1 MRAPMPLEFF
11 RRASGSPSRLAIL
24 PGTFN
29 PPTLAHLALAGAA
42 LTAADEVLFVLPRIF
57 PHKGYEGACFEE
69 RVRMLEVAV
78 EEAPRFSI
86 AACGGGLFIDI
97 ALAAREAYGPQPRLS
112 LVCGR
117 DAAERIVDW
126 DYGDPQA
133 IRRMLEVFDLL
144 VAARGGDYQ
153 PPEHLRDRI
162 TALPL
167 EPRWEELSASEVRR
181 RAASGE
187 PWEHLVPRG
196 IVELARAIYEPR

>member
-11 RRASGSPSRLAIL
+11 RRASGRPRRLAIL

-57 PHKGYEGACFEE
+57 PHKGYEGARFDE
-69 RVRMLEVAV
+69 RVRMLEVAI

-97 ALAAREAYGPQPRLS
+97 ALAAREAYGPKPRLS

-117 DAAERIVDW
+117 DAAEAHRGLGLRRPPGYSPHAGGFRPAGGRSRGRRIS
-126 DYGDPQA
+126 
-133 IRRMLEVFDLL
+133 RRSTC
-144 VAARGGDYQ
+144 G
-153 PPEHLRDRI
+153 
-162 TALPL
+162 TA
-167 EPRWEELSASEVRR
+167 
-181 RAASGE
+181 
-187 PWEHLVPRG
+187 
-196 IVELARAIYEPR
+196 